1 MNAIFLGWVDYWKFV
16 FKLQIESKLFHFN
29 WGCLFVFLNIIYMF
43 TLTYHA
49 VLGQ

>member
-1 MNAIFLGWVDYWKFV
+1 MNAIFPGWVDYWKFV
-16 FKLQIESKLFHFN
+16 FKLQIESKLFHFK
-29 WGCLFVFLNIIYMF
+29 WGCLFFNIIYVF